1 VGSAQSRSLAGGSRY
16 AHTERRLT
24 DALANPEGFVHDVR
38 TWAKEAGATS
48 IIPMTE
54 AALLALLP
62 VRETLPGILIP
73 FSDADAFRAVSDKK
87 LVLTTAEQV
96 GISIPAQQVLY
107 TKNDADTLSYESLRY
122 PIVVKPSRSVAGSTV
137 ESRATTVTANDSTG
151 NAQQSATSPV
161 APTGDSQRERI
172 HFTVQ
177 HAHDAKSL
185 RDILRTLDARAYP
198 VLLQQRIVGPGI
210 GIFVLLWNGEL
221 VASFAHRRI
230 REHPPA
236 GGVSVYRES
245 IAMDEQLLARSCA
258 LLDKF
263 CWQGVAMIEY
273 KVDQATNTP
282 YLMEINGRFWGSL
295 QLAIDAGVNFPTLL
309 LDAASNKRPAP
320 VTTYDTTVRCR
331 WFWGDVDHVVTRL
344 RHSDQALALPPG
356 APSRLTMLKD
366 FLRRHP
372 GDRSEILR
380 SDDPRPFFRETIR
393 WFRQLVH
400 A

>member
-1 VGSAQSRSLAGGSRY
+1 VGSAQNRSLAGGSRY
-16 AHTERRLT
+16 ARTERRLT
-24 DALANPEGFVHDVR
+24 DALADPEGFVQDVR
-38 TWAKEAGATS
+38 VWTKETGATV

-62 VRETLPGILIP
+62 VRETFPGILIP

-87 LVLTTAEQV
+87 LVLTTAERV

-107 TKNDADTLSYESLRY
+107 TPGDADTLSYESLRF
-122 PIVVKPSRSVAGSTV
+122 PIVVKPSRSVAGSTTGPTAPA
-137 ESRATTVTANDSTG
+137 STANDPTP
-151 NAQQSATSPV
+151 NAKQSVTPSVTPAV
-161 APTGDSQRERI
+161 APQHERI

-177 HAHDAKSL
+177 HAHDAESL

-198 VLLQQRIVGPGI
+198 VLLQQRIIGPGI

-245 IAMDEQLLARSCA
+245 VAMDEQLLARSRA
-258 LLDKF
+258 LLDEF

-295 QLAIDAGVNFPTLL
+295 QLAVDAGVNFPTLL
-309 LDAASNKRPAP
+309 LDAASDTRTSP

-331 WFWGDVDHVVTRL
+331 WFWGDIDHVVTRL

-356 APSRLTMLKD
+356 APSRFTMLRD
-366 FLRRHP
+366 FIRRHP

-380 SDDPRPFFRETIR
+380 SDDPRPFFRETVR